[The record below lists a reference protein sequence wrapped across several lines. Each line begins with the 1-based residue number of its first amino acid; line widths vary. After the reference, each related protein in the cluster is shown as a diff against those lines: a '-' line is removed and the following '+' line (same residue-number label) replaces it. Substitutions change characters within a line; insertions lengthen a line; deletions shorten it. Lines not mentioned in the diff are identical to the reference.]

1 MDRDKLSYFKKK
13 LIKEREN
20 AINTVELSNKNENNE
35 GLKDYNYELSSYD
48 NHPADMG
55 TETFQMEMNMCL
67 KDDEKLY
74 IRDINNALE
83 RIEKGT
89 YGTCFMC
96 NKPIEKE
103 RLEFMPT
110 AINCINCEKEEG
122 LELNEILQTRPVEE
136 DVLGVPF
143 GESSLEKAN
152 INGFDGED
160 ALQEVNRN
168 NRTKH
173 ESLDWYDNN
182 YDRTISGVV
191 EEVDKISES
200 YYEEQK

>member
-1 MDRDKLSYFKKK
+1 MDRDKLSYFKNK
-13 LIKEREN
+13 LMKEKEN
-20 AINTVELSNKNENNE
+20 AINTVELSNRNENNDA
-35 GLKDYNYELSSYD
+35 LKDYNYELSSYD

-67 KDDEKLY
+67 KNDEKLY
-74 IRDINNALE
+74 IRDIDNALE

-89 YGTCFMC
+89 YGTCSMC
-96 NKPIEKE
+96 NKPIKEE

-110 AINCINCEKEEG
+110 AINCIKCEKEDG

-136 DVLGVPF
+136 DVLGAPF
-143 GESSLEKAN
+143 GENSLDKAN
-152 INGFDGED
+152 FNGFDGED

-168 NRTKH
+168 NKTKH

-182 YDRTISGVV
+182 YDNTISGVV